1 MRNGTF
7 VQNSTSKLDQVSP
20 CSRIDTP
27 TSPDTDIA
35 VTVSDLTTVSMDI
48 TVIIS
53 AISITTAVAVAVV
66 PSTATVRYA
75 TLPVSTTTMKCT
87 IVVIGELKAAFI
99 DRFALAN
106 TISTIVIANAAT
118 DGLAGATDRCAVVV
132 VAIVVVAIVMVAI
145 VITRDR
151 EVAATA
157 DRTIDREVT
166 IDPDPTNATTT
177 DPVPTSDTIAV
188 LSIAITMITTDAIT
202 MITTDAIT
210 ITTDAITITTD
221 AVAITTDAVAIAAV
235 RRPKA
240 VRTKK
245 FTVAKETDRNRF
257 HTVIRRTYRT

>member
-1 MRNGTF
+1 
-7 VQNSTSKLDQVSP
+7 
-20 CSRIDTP
+20 
-27 TSPDTDIA
+27 
-35 VTVSDLTTVSMDI
+35 MDI
-48 TVIIS
+48 TVIVP
-53 AISITTAVAVAVV
+53 ARYRPFSITTAVAVAVV

-99 DRFALAN
+99 DRSALAN

-118 DGLAGATDRCAVVV
+118 GGLAGATDRCAAV
-132 VAIVVVAIVMVAI
+132 VAIVI
-145 VITRDR
+145 VIIRDR

-166 IDPDPTNATTT
+166 IDPDPTSATTT

-188 LSIAITMITTDAIT
+188 LSIATTDAIT
-202 MITTDAIT
+202 T
-210 ITTDAITITTD
+210 ITTDAITTITTD
-221 AVAITTDAVAIAAV
+221 DITTITVATTIAAV

-240 VRTKK
+240 IHVRTKK